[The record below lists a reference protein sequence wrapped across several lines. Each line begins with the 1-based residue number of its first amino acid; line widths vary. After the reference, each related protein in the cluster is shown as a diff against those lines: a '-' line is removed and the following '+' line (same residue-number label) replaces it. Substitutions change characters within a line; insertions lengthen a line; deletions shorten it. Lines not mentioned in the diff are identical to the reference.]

1 MEVGS
6 IGIQLQSGGGG
17 VIIIIIIII
26 NNKNKGV
33 LPTAA
38 HKGVGWLHSAAPH
51 SPL

>member
-17 VIIIIIIII
+17 RVIVIIIII